1 MAKTVDSI
9 NLNRDAALLPD
20 GAYKLRVENIE
31 VKEGNAAPYLAIRFR
46 VVNGSGTIFHNVS
59 LAENAAFFRNQFLDA
74 CALPTEGSLK
84 ITALRGKSL
93 WANVTE
99 TEYNGQP
106 RNAIKNFLLPEV
118 GEKLATSAAQ
128 AAASNK
134 AFAAKMVDP
143 AEETDFFTPEVVT
156 DHTTVGDEIPM

>member
-46 VVNGSGTIFHNVS
+46 VVNGNGTIFHNVS

-74 CALPTEGSLK
+74 MELPTEGSLK

-93 WANVTE
+93 WANVME

-106 RNAIKNFLLPEV
+106 RNAVKNFLLPEV
-118 GEKLATSAAQ
+118 GEKLAADAAKS
-128 AAASNK
+128 AASNRE
-134 AFAAKMVDP
+134 FAAKLPDP
-143 AEETDFFTPEVVT
+143 KEEVEYYTPEVVT
-156 DHTTVGDEIPM
+156 DHTTVDDEIPV